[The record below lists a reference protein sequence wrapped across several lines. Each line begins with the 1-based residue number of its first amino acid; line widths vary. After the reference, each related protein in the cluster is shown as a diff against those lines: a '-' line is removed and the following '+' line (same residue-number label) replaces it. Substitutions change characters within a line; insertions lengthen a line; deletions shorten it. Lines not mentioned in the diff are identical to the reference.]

1 LKSTGR
7 SSPTKKASDG
17 FSDFMLKFT
26 VFKKAPI
33 DIDYGR
39 FSANFS
45 GTSIIW
51 TNKKAARELHNFT
64 D

>member
-7 SSPTKKASDG
+7 SSPTKKASAG

-26 VFKKAPI
+26 VLKKAPI
-33 DIDYGR
+33 DIDYRR

-51 TNKKAARELHNFT
+51 TN
-64 D
+64 